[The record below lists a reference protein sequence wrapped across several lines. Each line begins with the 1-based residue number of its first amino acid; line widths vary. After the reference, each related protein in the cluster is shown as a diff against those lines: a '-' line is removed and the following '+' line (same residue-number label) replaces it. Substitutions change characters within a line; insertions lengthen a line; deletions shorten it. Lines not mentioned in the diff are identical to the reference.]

1 VLEKLGGV
9 RSLMRT
15 GLQRRNR
22 EFSENFRPEQAFGE
36 TSGCEHPKFA
46 RDSNQLHHRPG
57 TFLLFRKTDDLSAA
71 TGDPKSDIRLFKP
84 EAKLSARAAQ
94 DTSAGA
100 TTGLPL
106 LALDLWMACGRPQ

>member
-1 VLEKLGGV
+1 MQSGE
-9 RSLMRT
+9 T
-15 GLQRRNR
+15 GLQYRNR
-22 EFSENFRPEQAFGE
+22 EFFENFRPEQAFGE

-57 TFLLFRKTDDLSAA
+57 TFLLFRKTGDLSAA
-71 TGDPKSDIRLFKP
+71 TGGPKSDIRLFKP
-84 EAKLSARAAQ
+84 EAKLSVRAAQ

-106 LALDLWMACGRPQ
+106 LALDLWMRGGEPR

>member
-1 VLEKLGGV
+1 VLEKLGGAASRAKPV
-9 RSLMRT
+9 SN
-15 GLQRRNR
+15 RNR
-22 EFSENFRPEQAFGE
+22 EFFENFRLKQAFGE

-57 TFLLFRKTDDLSAA
+57 TFLLFRKTGDLSAA

-84 EAKLSARAAQ
+84 EAKISVRAAL

-106 LALDLWMACGRPQ
+106 LALDLWMRGGEPR

>member
-1 VLEKLGGV
+1 VLEKLGGAASRAKPV
-9 RSLMRT
+9 SN
-15 GLQRRNR
+15 RNR
-22 EFSENFRPEQAFGE
+22 EFFENFRLKQAFGE

-57 TFLLFRKTDDLSAA
+57 
-71 TGDPKSDIRLFKP
+71 DPKSDIRLFKP
-84 EAKLSARAAQ
+84 EAKLSVRAAL

-106 LALDLWMACGRPQ
+106 LALDLWMRGGEPR